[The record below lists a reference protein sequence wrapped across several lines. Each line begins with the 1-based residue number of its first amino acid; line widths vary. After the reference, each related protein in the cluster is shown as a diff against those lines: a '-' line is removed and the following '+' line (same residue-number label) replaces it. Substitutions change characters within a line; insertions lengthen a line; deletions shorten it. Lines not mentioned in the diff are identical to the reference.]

1 MAEIMDLYKHE
12 KQLENGGKPSTV
24 ENILGT
30 VQVAAET
37 ATKFKTIAD
46 KFIYDWGLAPT
57 QRTDAAVS
65 PGFPPAPPIYD
76 YPSQWSKESLDRS
89 IQDIRIGAETLGR
102 QIKGLFNIWYESP
115 TNGQTASPMASPFG
129 FEVSPLVILAVVGLI
144 IFVGMKK

>member
-1 MAEIMDLYKHE
+1 MADLIDLYKQE
-12 KQLENGGKPSTV
+12 KQIENPKANTV
-24 ENILGT
+24 ESILGT
-30 VQVAAET
+30 VRVAAET
-37 ATKFKTIAD
+37 AGEFRTIAD

-57 QRTDAAVS
+57 KRIDAGVS
-65 PGFPPAPPIYD
+65 GNPPAPPIYD

-115 TNGQTASPMASPFG
+115 TDGQTASPITAPAGFGLSPI
-129 FEVSPLVILAVVGLI
+129 VILAIVGLI